1 MANHGDRVQLIN
13 YDKHWIKIEFPRAQG
28 WLGKGGNENG
38 PMSMQKSVLKK
49 HVAILQLKDRVASG
63 TGFLYKRQQDWVA
76 ELNVIEQSIKI
87 LANYTP
93 YKYLTVDGG
102 TPAPL
107 ASQIIPF

>member
-1 MANHGDRVQLIN
+1 
-13 YDKHWIKIEFPRAQG
+13 
-28 WLGKGGNENG
+28 
-38 PMSMQKSVLKK
+38 MQKSAKQKK
-49 HVAILQLKDRVASG
+49 TCCDFTAQRVASG